1 MLNPVEALA
10 SVSGASAPAIR
21 LILSVLL
28 AYPIGLV
35 YRQLKGGPTVR
46 NLFIAFTGLSI
57 VLFNY
62 GTDIYHSL
70 LAVAAS
76 FLCNALLGRSTLLVP
91 VSFSYHMGYLLIG
104 YYYTTSDTYDIKWT
118 MPHCVLVLRLIGLA
132 FDLSDS
138 RQKEAQGKADAKCI
152 QAPTLLEL
160 IAFTYFPASVLVGP
174 QFSFLRYQRFIAGL
188 YEPHTQG
195 APAYA
200 TKKFLQGVFY
210 LVVNQVGTQY
220 VSDAYLMSADFEQES
235 LFMKHIYMG
244 CWGRITLYKY
254 ISIWLLAEGAAVLY
268 GLTYIDAK
276 PGDREYCPDELSGCS
291 NIKVGVFENTSKYG
305 HYVESFN
312 VQTNTWVANYVYKR
326 LRFLNNRMLSHLGA
340 LFFLAIWHG
349 FHSGYYITFLMEF
362 AVIHMEKEVEPI
374 LVKNEKLQQL
384 YRDQPLVRALVF
396 VALKFYTIVWAGWCL
411 VPFVFLSFH
420 KWWHIYTTVR
430 FTGFILFG
438 FGNVLLAPLLRA
450 ILPRSASSSSSRK
463 EGSSQASSSAATTAA
478 AQDQSVPVK
487 KDN

>member
-1 MLNPVEALA
+1 MINPVEALA
-10 SVSGASAPAIR
+10 SASGASVPAIR
-21 LILSVLL
+21 LILSVLF
-28 AYPIGLV
+28 AYPIGSV
-35 YRQLKGGPTVR
+35 YRQLKGGATQR
-46 NLFIAFTGLSI
+46 NLYIAFTGLSI
-57 VLFNY
+57 VAFNY

-70 LAVAAS
+70 LAVAVS
-76 FLCNALLGRSTLLVP
+76 FLCNTFLGTSRLLVP
-91 VSFSYHMGYLLIG
+91 VSFTYHMGYLLIG

-138 RQKEAQGKADAKCI
+138 RKKVADGKPDAKCI
-152 QAPTLLEL
+152 PAPSLLEL
-160 IAFTYFPASVLVGP
+160 IAFTYFPATVLVGP
-174 QFSFLRYQRFIAGL
+174 QFSFLRYQRFIAGA
-188 YEPHTQG
+188 YESHTQN

-220 VSDAYLMSADFEQES
+220 VSDAYLMSSEFEQES
-235 LFMKHIYMG
+235 LFMKHIYLG

-254 ISIWLLAEGAAVLY
+254 ISIWLLAEGAAVIY

-276 PGDREYCPDELSGCS
+276 PGDREYCSDELSGCS
-291 NIKVGVFENTSKYG
+291 NIRVGVFENTSKYG

-349 FHSGYYITFLMEF
+349 FHSGYYITFLLEF
-362 AVIHMEKEVEPI
+362 MVIRMEKEVEPI
-374 LVKNEKLQQL
+374 FARNEKLQQL
-384 YRDQPLVRALVF
+384 LQQQPLLRALVF
-396 VALKFYTIVWAGWCL
+396 VALKYYTIVWAGWCL

-420 KWWHIYTTVR
+420 KWWHIYTVVR
-430 FTGFILFG
+430 FSGFILFIS
-438 FGNVLLAPLLRA
+438 GNIFLAPILRA
-450 ILPRSASSSSSRK
+450 VLPRSSSTAK
-463 EGSSQASSSAATTAA
+463 GKTEAAPAGAPAATAE
-478 AQDQSVPVK
+478 VK

>member
-1 MLNPVEALA
+1 MINPVEALA
-10 SVSGASAPAIR
+10 RASGASAPAIR

-28 AYPIGLV
+28 AYPLGLF

-46 NLFIAFTGLSI
+46 NLFIACTGVSI

-62 GTDIYHSL
+62 GTDLYHSM
-70 LAVAAS
+70 LAVAVS
-76 FLCNALLGRSTLLVP
+76 FLCNTFLRTSSLMVP
-91 VSFSYHMGYLLIG
+91 VSFTYHMGYLLIG

-118 MPHCVLVLRLIGLA
+118 MPHCVLALRLIGLA

-138 RQKEAQGKADAKCI
+138 RRKEAAGKPDDKCI
-152 QAPTLLEL
+152 PTPTLLEL

-174 QFSFLRYQRFIAGL
+174 QFSFLRYRRFIAGA

-220 VSDAYLMSADFEQES
+220 LPDAYLMSSEFAEES
-235 LFMKHIYMG
+235 LLMKHIYMG

-254 ISIWLLAEGAAVLY
+254 ISIWLLAEGSAVLF

-276 PGDREYCPDELSGCS
+276 PGDREYSSDELSGCS

-349 FHSGYYITFLMEF
+349 FHSGYYVTFLMEF
-362 AVIHMEKEVEPI
+362 MVIHMEKEVEPI
-374 LVKNEKLQQL
+374 FVKNEKLQQL
-384 YRDQPLVRALVF
+384 LQQQPLLRALVF
-396 VALKFYTIVWAGWCL
+396 IGLKFYTIVWAGWCL

-420 KWWHIYTTVR
+420 KWWSIYTTVR
-430 FTGFILFG
+430 FTGFILF
-438 FGNVLLAPLLRA
+438 FGGNAFLPALLRA
-450 ILPRSASSSSSRK
+450 VLPKSSSP
-463 EGSSQASSSAATTAA
+463 SAAKTTPPAVSPA
-478 AQDQSVPVK
+478 SAGVGPAVK

>member
-1 MLNPVEALA
+1 MINPVEALA

-28 AYPIGLV
+28 AYPIGAL
-35 YRQLKGGPTVR
+35 YRQLKGGSTLR
-46 NLFIAFTGLSI
+46 NLYIAFTGLSI

-70 LAVAAS
+70 LAVAVS
-76 FLCNALLGRSTLLVP
+76 FLCNAFLGKSPLLVP

-138 RQKEAQGKADAKCI
+138 RKKEADGKPDAKCI
-152 QAPTLLEL
+152 PAPTLLEL
-160 IAFTYFPASVLVGP
+160 IAFTYFPATVLVGP
-174 QFSFLRYQRFIAGL
+174 QFSFLRYQRFVAGA
-188 YEPHTQG
+188 YEPHTQN

-220 VSDAYLMSADFEQES
+220 VSDAYLLSAEYEQES
-235 LFMKHIYMG
+235 LFMNHIYLG
-244 CWGRITLYKY
+244 AWGRITLYKY
-254 ISIWLLAEGAAVLY
+254 ISIWLLAEGAAVIY

-276 PGDREYCPDELSGCS
+276 PGDRDYCTDELSGCS

-349 FHSGYYITFLMEF
+349 FHSGYYITFLLEF
-362 AVIHMEKEVEPI
+362 MVEPI
-374 LVKNEKLQQL
+374 FAKSEKLQHLLQQ
-384 YRDQPLVRALVF
+384 QPLLRALVF
-396 VALKFYTIVWAGWCL
+396 VGLKYYTIVWAGWCL

-420 KWWHIYTTVR
+420 KWWHIYTVVR
-430 FTGFILFG
+430 FSGFILFIS
-438 FGNVLLAPLLRA
+438 GNIFLAPMLRA
-450 ILPRSASSSSSRK
+450 ILPRSSSSTTAKPTTATGSTASTDAG
-463 EGSSQASSSAATTAA
+463 GSSEA
-478 AQDQSVPVK
+478 K

>member
-1 MLNPVEALA
+1 MFNPVEALA
-10 SVSGASAPAIR
+10 SVSGASVPAIR

-28 AYPIGLV
+28 AYPIGTL
-35 YRQLKGGPTVR
+35 YRQLKGGSTVR
-46 NLFIAFTGLSI
+46 NLYIALTGLSI
-57 VLFNY
+57 VVFNY

-70 LAVAAS
+70 LAVAVS
-76 FLCNALLGRSTLLVP
+76 FLCNTFLGRSTLLVP

-138 RQKEAQGKADAKCI
+138 RTKERNGKPDAKCI
-152 QAPTLLEL
+152 PAPTLLEL
-160 IAFTYFPASVLVGP
+160 IAFTYFPATVLVGP
-174 QFSFLRYQRFIAGL
+174 QFSFLRYQRFIAGA
-188 YEPHTQG
+188 YEPHTQN

-200 TKKFLQGVFY
+200 MKKFLQGVFY

-220 VSDAYLMSADFEQES
+220 VSDAYLLSEEYEQES
-235 LFMKHIYMG
+235 LFMKHIYLG
-244 CWGRITLYKY
+244 AWGRITLYKY
-254 ISIWLLAEGAAVLY
+254 ISIWLLAEGAAVIY

-276 PGDREYCPDELSGCS
+276 PGEREYCSDELSGCS

-340 LFFLAIWHG
+340 LFFLAVWHG
-349 FHSGYYITFLMEF
+349 FHSGYYITFLLEF
-362 AVIHMEKEVEPI
+362 MVIRMEKEVEPI
-374 LVKNEKLQQL
+374 FAKSDKLQQL
-384 YRDQPLVRALVF
+384 LQQQPLLRALVF
-396 VALKFYTIVWAGWCL
+396 VGLKYYTIVWAGWCL

-420 KWWHIYTTVR
+420 KWWHIYTVVR
-430 FTGFILFG
+430 FSGFILFIG
-438 FGNVLLAPLLRA
+438 GNIFLAPLLRA
-450 ILPRSASSSSSRK
+450 VLPRSATAK
-463 EGSSQASSSAATTAA
+463 PTTVTGSSASTTQTAGA
-478 AQDQSVPVK
+478 GGPSEAK

>member
-10 SVSGASAPAIR
+10 SASGASAPAIR

-28 AYPIGLV
+28 AYPIGLL
-35 YRQLKGGPTVR
+35 YRQLKGGTTLR
-46 NLFIAFTGLSI
+46 HLFIAVTGLLI
-57 VLFNY
+57 VAFNY

-70 LAVAAS
+70 LAVAVS
-76 FLCNALLGRSTLLVP
+76 FLCNSVLGKSNLLVP
-91 VSFSYHMGYLLIG
+91 VSFTYHMGYLLIG

-138 RQKEAQGKADAKCI
+138 RKKEKDGKPDAKCI
-152 QAPTLLEL
+152 PAPSLLEL
-160 IAFTYFPASVLVGP
+160 IAFTYFPATVLVGP
-174 QFSFLRYQRFIAGL
+174 QFSFLRYQRFVSGA
-188 YEPHTQG
+188 YEPHTQN

-200 TKKFLQGVFY
+200 MKKFLQGVFY

-235 LFMKHIYMG
+235 LLMKHVYMG

-254 ISIWLLAEGAAVLY
+254 ISIWLLAEGAAVIY

-276 PGDREYCPDELSGCS
+276 PGDREYCTDELSGCS

-349 FHSGYYITFLMEF
+349 FHSGYYITFLLEF
-362 AVIHMEKEVEPI
+362 TVIRMEKEVEPI
-374 LVKNEKLQQL
+374 FSRNEKLQQL
-384 YRDQPLVRALVF
+384 LQSQPLLRALVF
-396 VALKFYTIVWAGWCL
+396 VGLKFYTIVWAGWCL

-420 KWWHIYTTVR
+420 KWWHIYTVVR
-430 FTGFILFG
+430 FSGFILFIG
-438 FGNVLLAPLLRA
+438 GNIFLAPLLRA
-450 ILPRSASSSSSRK
+450 VLPKSSSSGK
-463 EGSSQASSSAATTAA
+463 QPGASQDASGVAPGA
-478 AQDQSVPVK
+478 VK

>member
-35 YRQLKGGPTVR
+35 YRQLKGGATVR
-46 NLFIAFTGLSI
+46 NLFLAFTGLSI
-57 VLFNY
+57 VVFNY
-62 GTDIYHSL
+62 GTDVCHSL
-70 LAVAAS
+70 LAVVVT
-76 FLCNALLGRSTLLVP
+76 FVCNSLLGTSSLLVP
-91 VSFSYHMGYLLIG
+91 VSFAFHMGYLLTG
-104 YYYTTSDTYDIKWT
+104 YYFTTSDTYDIKWT

-138 RQKEAQGKADAKCI
+138 RQKERQGKADAKCI
-152 QAPTLLEL
+152 TAPTPLEL
-160 IAFTYFPASVLVGP
+160 IAFSYFPASVLVGP
-174 QFSFLRYQRFIAGL
+174 QFSFLRYRRFISGA

-200 TKKFLQGVFY
+200 IKKFLQGVFY
-210 LVVNQVGTQY
+210 LVVNQAGTQY
-220 VSDAYLMSADFEQES
+220 VSDAYLMSGEFEQES
-235 LFMKHIYMG
+235 LLMKHIYMG

-276 PGDREYCPDELSGCS
+276 PGEREYCSDELSGCT

-340 LFFLAIWHG
+340 LLFLAVWHG

-362 AVIHMEKEVEPI
+362 TVIRMEKEVEPI
-374 LVKNEKLQQL
+374 LAKSEKLQQL
-384 YRDQPLVRALVF
+384 YREQPLLRALVF
-396 VALKFYTIVWAGWCL
+396 VVLKFYTIVWAGWCL

-420 KWWHIYTTVR
+420 KWWHIYTAVR
-430 FTGFILFG
+430 YSGFILFLG
-438 FGNVLLAPLLRA
+438 GNALLPPLLRA
-450 ILPRSASSSSSRK
+450 VLPRNVSSTTK
-463 EGSSQASSSAATTAA
+463 EPSAAK
-478 AQDQSVPVK
+478 DQPPQGAVK
-487 KDN
+487 KDI